1 MASPLPVAHLS
12 PPLSHTLSGS
22 VSIARHDGGVLKAAL
37 GPIKFMAYFYN
48 LPLCMRPPSH
58 HIASA
63 LTVHTAVRFCLSPRF
78 IAARSF
84 EFFICSPRF
93 LIPVRLL
100 THTHTHARA
109 YPCTSTHMYIDTRVV
124 HACSQMQTHK
134 RTCIES
140 KTEQKWCGNR
150 LPL

>member
-100 THTHTHARA
+100 THTHTHTRAQPLTSKRARTRA
-109 YPCTSTHMYIDTRVV
+109 RRHTCTSTHVSCRHV
-124 HACSQMQTHK
+124 HKCKHTNAHA
-134 RTCIES
+134 
-140 KTEQKWCGNR
+140 
-150 LPL
+150 